1 MEGRPPDESTL
12 IARAQRNDVAAYEK
26 LMLGYQQAAFRAA
39 YLVLRDAAEAEDVIQ
54 DAFIKAYH
62 ALGRFDAGRPF
73 KPWLLRIVVNEAL
86 NARKAAQRRRKLAQT
101 YFSASGSD
109 DAAPSLEAAALGGER
124 RELLMRALDMLK
136 DDARLVISLR
146 YFMEL
151 SEQEMAEVLHCPRGT
166 VKSRLNRALDS
177 LRRVVREHFPGLEP
191 EGWSGE
197 HGGR

>member
-124 RELLMRALDMLK
+124 RRLLLRALDMLK

>member
-12 IARAQRNDVAAYEK
+12 IARAQRNDVSAYEE
-26 LMLGYQQAAFRAA
+26 LMLEYQEAAFRAA

-54 DAFIKAYH
+54 EAFIKAYR
-62 ALGRFDAGRPF
+62 ALGRFEAGRPF

-101 YFSASGSD
+101 YLTASGSD

-124 RELLMRALDMLK
+124 RWLLSRALDMLK

-151 SEQEMAEVLHCPRGT
+151 SEEEMAEVLHCPRGT

-191 EGWSGE
+191 EGWSG
-197 HGGR
+197 